1 MDRFSV
7 LVQQA
12 VASANDAGGS
22 IRSRLLTQDLQGQI
36 DMSCVSFA
44 ALASLVKQHDSN
56 QMVLQ
61 AALRS
66 GGKFV
71 ELFLKVRCPRAVFD
85 EQRDKCLQVP
95 ASFRVT
101 RQSTCLCS

>member
-1 MDRFSV
+1 MLFKELVDRFAV

-12 VASANDAGGS
+12 VASANDASGS
-22 IRSRLLTQDLQGQI
+22 ISTRLLTQDLQGQI
-36 DMSCVSFA
+36 DTACVSFA
-44 ALASLVKQHDSN
+44 SLAALVKQHDSN

-71 ELFLKVRCPRAVFD
+71 ELFLKVCAC
-85 EQRDKCLQVP
+85 K
-95 ASFRVT
+95 VT
-101 RQSTCLCS
+101 INKVEM